1 MRLARRLVFAVL
13 ILLAGAV
20 PAAAEGLRMVLDGA
34 YGPQHVPI
42 LTAAV
47 RGHFARAGIELL
59 IEPGLGANMATVLVG
74 QRAFDL
80 GHVPAHA
87 AASAIARGAPIR
99 MVAIYQPRSAL
110 ALVGLKER
118 VRLEG
123 PKSVEGLRV
132 GIALGTVDSLALT
145 LFRRAHGIGTSTL
158 TVIPTE
164 RAAKLAELV
173 AGRYDVVVGDAVPMR
188 AALLA
193 QGLEP
198 EVMDLADQGVALQ
211 GFGFIAHQA
220 LLNENPDLA
229 RRALVALRAGFAD
242 AAADPARTCAE
253 VRARHAMAETDEQCA
268 TALRIFLATL
278 APPGAPGWGR
288 QSPEAWQRMIE
299 AMRAAGEIQGTR
311 PPSFYFTNAVAP

>member
-1 MRLARRLVFAVL
+1 MRLARRLVLAVL
-13 ILLAGAV
+13 ILLAGAAS
-20 PAAAEGLRMVLDGA
+20 AAAERLRLVLDGA

-42 LTAAV
+42 LTTAL
-47 RGHFARAGIELL
+47 RGHFERAGIELL

-80 GHVPAHA
+80 GHVSAHA

-118 VRLEG
+118 VRLDG

-132 GIALGTVDSLALT
+132 GIAPGTVDSLALT
-145 LFRRAHGIGTSTL
+145 LFRRAHGIGISTL
-158 TVIPTE
+158 TVIPTD
-164 RAAKLAELV
+164 RAAKLPDLV
-173 AGRYDVVVGDAVPMR
+173 AGRFDVVLADAVPMR

-198 EVMDLADQGVALQ
+198 VVMDLADQGVPLQ

-220 LLNENPDLA
+220 LMNENPALA
-229 RRALVALRAGFAD
+229 RKALLALRAGFAD
-242 AAADPARTCAE
+242 AAADPKRACAE
-253 VRARHAMAETDEQCA
+253 ALARHAMAETDEQCT
-268 TALRIFLATL
+268 TALRIFLETL
-278 APPGAPGWGR
+278 TPPDAPHWGR
-288 QSPEAWQRMIE
+288 QSSEAWQRMIE
-299 AMRAAGEIQGTR
+299 AMRTAGEIQGTR